1 MLNNVYID
9 IIMFRKELKF
19 MKKGFILAE
28 GATHGVNWRGFRKVA
43 FTLAEVLI
51 TLGIIGVVAAM
62 TLPSV
67 VANYQKTVWVAQLK
81 KNYSMLEQGFQ
92 KMLADD
98 GVDNLSDTQVW
109 SEMTSGC
116 SQSGGCEPLK
126 KYFKFEIKDAPT
138 YSYSPFGG
146 GSQWTWFQNGHMVF
160 NDGARLIYYGFN
172 KNPSEL
178 TTEKC
183 THAKSEGAKYCSSIG
198 TFAIDVNGLR
208 GPNELGRDIFEFR
221 LSNTGRLIARD
232 TLDWLCVSNI
242 DYACSKTYA
251 TTFLEYSCSH
261 DLSSGYSA
269 PACIIEAGWKMNY

>member
-9 IIMFRKELKF
+9 IIMFGKELKF
-19 MKKGFILAE
+19 MKKG
-28 GATHGVNWRGFRKVA
+28 

-138 YSYSPFGG
+138 YSYSPLGG

-160 NDGARLIYYGFN
+160 NDGARLIYYGFS

-178 TTEKC
+178 TAEKC

-232 TLDWLCVSNI
+232 TLDWLCVS
-242 DYACSKTYA
+242 DYSCSKTNA
-251 TTFLEYSCSH
+251 TTHLEYSCSH
-261 DLSSGYSA
+261 MSGGYSA